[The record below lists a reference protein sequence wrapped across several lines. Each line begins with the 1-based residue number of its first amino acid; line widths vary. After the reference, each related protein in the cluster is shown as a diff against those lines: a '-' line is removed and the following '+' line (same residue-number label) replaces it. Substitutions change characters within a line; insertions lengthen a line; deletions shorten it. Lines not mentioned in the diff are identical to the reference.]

1 MIVVS
6 IQPIGPKKDRA
17 YWLKQQS
24 QNHLKIFKVQGVG
37 KSFMLFDGEKH
48 LVSFPTL
55 TKCTDYVKNAT

>member
-6 IQPIGPKKDRA
+6 TTPIGPKKDRA
-17 YWLKQQS
+17 YWLIQQS
-24 QNHLKIFKVQGVG
+24 PEQTKIFKVKGVG
-37 KSFMLFDGEKH
+37 KSFMLFDGEQH